1 MNEKQWVKFWIESN
15 QVFGMVESLSEWE
28 RVKRLFSEAYK
39 NTDIYDLKEDIY
51 PKELPNF
58 GQRRE
63 HKGDRT
69 LRDFFQENGM
79 DM

>member
-1 MNEKQWVKFWIESN
+1 MWVKFWFESN
-15 QVFGMVESLSEWE
+15 QVFGMVESSAEWE
-28 RVKRLFSEAYK
+28 RFKLLFRDAYK
-39 NTDIYDLKEDIY
+39 NRDIYDLKEDIY
-51 PKELPNF
+51 PKECPNF

>member
-1 MNEKQWVKFWIESN
+1 MWVKFWFESN
-15 QVFGMVESLSEWE
+15 QVFGMVESSAEWQ
-28 RVKRLFSEAYK
+28 RVKGLFREAYR

-51 PKELPNF
+51 PKEFPNF